1 MGGKALYVEDAP
13 SDAEKLSRQTSCFLS
28 TRNDQGEEVTFH
40 SLRHTCGAWLLL
52 ANSPIMHVQK
62 VMRHS
67 TITLTIDTYGHLTPM
82 ISESAGNILGR
93 ILDAE

>member
-1 MGGKALYVEDAP
+1 
-13 SDAEKLSRQTSCFLS
+13 
-28 TRNDQGEEVTFH
+28 
-40 SLRHTCGAWLLL
+40 
-52 ANSPIMHVQK
+52 MHVQK